1 MMLSISK
8 DFRILNG
15 VSWRFSCEDMSDS
28 PDIGGPTCPNCGS
41 DNVQRIE
48 GGAVGIY
55 RCLGCNEEFDADD
68 DSDHAKDD

>member
-1 MMLSISK
+1 MGHGG
-8 DFRILNG
+8 DFLAKK
-15 VSWRFSCEDMSDS
+15 MSDS
-28 PDIGGPTCPNCGS
+28 SDTGGPTCPNCGS